1 MMITSIAVMH
11 IPSYLMSRW
20 SRVARIIGALGVAAA
35 LVACSAIKLGYNTL
49 GDVSYWWLDSYI
61 DFTDEQAP
69 RAREDLARLHVWHRQ
84 QELPRFTAMLQN
96 LEQLAPQDITASQAC
111 TVVAQARERIEAIAL
126 RAEPAVVTL
135 AMDMAPEQLTHLQ
148 RKYNDNNAK
157 YRKEWIRLSPAE
169 QRDKR
174 FTEYL
179 DRSEMI
185 YGKLDDVQRAVLRRQ
200 IEQSIFDP
208 ARVLAERQRR
218 QQDVLQTLR
227 KVAGQKI
234 GLDDA
239 RKLVRGYIDRVRE
252 PPDAGQ
258 RAYQKSLLDESCR
271 TFAAL
276 HASTTPAQRES
287 AVRRLRAYQR
297 DVKELSAQP

>member
-49 GDVSYWWLDSYI
+49 ADVSYWWLDSYI

-174 FTEYL
+174 FTDYL

-200 IEQSIFDP
+200 LEQSIFDP

-218 QQDVLQTLR
+218 QQDALQTLR

-234 GLDDA
+234 ALDDA

>member
-1 MMITSIAVMH
+1 
-11 IPSYLMSRW
+11 MSPFPG
-20 SRVARIIGALGVAAA
+20 VARIIGVLVASAA

-49 GDVSYWWLDSYI
+49 DDVSYWWLDSYI

-69 RAREDLARLHVWHRQ
+69 RVREDLARLHLWHRQ

-96 LEQLAPQDITASQAC
+96 LEQLAPQDVTAAQAC
-111 TVVAQARERIEAIAL
+111 GVVAQARERIEAIAV

-135 AMDMAPEQLTHLQ
+135 ALEMAPDQLVHLE
-148 RKYNDNNAK
+148 RKYRENNAK
-157 YRKEWIRLSPAE
+157 FRKEWIRPSPAE
-169 QRDKR
+169 HRDKR
-174 FTEYL
+174 FTVFL

-185 YGKLDDVQRAVLRRQ
+185 YGKLDDTQRAVLRRAL
-200 IEQSIFDP
+200 EQSIFDP
-208 ARVLAERQRR
+208 VRVLAERQRR

-234 GLDDA
+234 ALDDA
-239 RKLVRGYIDRVRE
+239 RKLVRGYLDRVRE
-252 PPDAGQ
+252 PPDAAQ
-258 RAYQKSLLDESCR
+258 RAYQKSLLEESCR